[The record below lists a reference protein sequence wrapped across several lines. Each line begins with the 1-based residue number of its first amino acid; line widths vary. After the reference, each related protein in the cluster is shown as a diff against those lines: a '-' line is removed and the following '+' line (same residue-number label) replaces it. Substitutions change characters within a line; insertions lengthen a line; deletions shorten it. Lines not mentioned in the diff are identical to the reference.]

1 MHPDSSDT
9 AFASQKHR
17 LDALYRRF
25 HHRRFV
31 HTDPLQLL
39 YLYDAPADREIVGL
53 VAALLAYGNVKAILT
68 GTRNAL
74 LPLNPRPHLFLLE
87 HSPDQIRRCFA
98 DFRYRVTPGSQLA
111 GLLIAVRTQLLQHGS
126 LHHAFARHLRSD
138 HETVLPAAGSWV
150 DELADASGGVGGA
163 GAPLDHLLPHP
174 ARGSACKRLMLYLR
188 WMVRNDRVD
197 VGSWSDVSPALLVA
211 PVDTHLFAMARRFNW
226 TQRKQANLATA
237 LEITTALRRFAP
249 RDPLRYDFA
258 LTRPGIMRITV

>member
-1 MHPDSSDT
+1 MPPNSSDT
-9 AFASQKHR
+9 AFASQRHR
-17 LDALYRRF
+17 LNALYRRF
-25 HHRRFV
+25 HHRRFA

-39 YLYDAPADREIVGL
+39 YLYDDPADREIVGL

-74 LPLNPRPHLFLLE
+74 LPLNPHPHLFLLE
-87 HSPDQIRRCFA
+87 HSPAQIRRCFA

-111 GLLIAVRTQLLQHGS
+111 GLLIGARTQLLQYGS
-126 LHHAFARHLRSD
+126 LHHAFARHVRPD
-138 HETVLPAAGSWV
+138 HPTVIPAAGAWV
-150 DELADASGGVGGA
+150 DELTTAAET
-163 GAPLDHLLPHP
+163 PLDHLLPHP

-197 VGSWSDVSPALLVA
+197 VGSWCDVSPALLVA
-211 PVDTHLFAMARRFNW
+211 PVDTHLFAMARGFNW

-237 LEITTALRRFAP
+237 LEITAALRRFAP

-258 LTRPGIMRITV
+258 LTRPGIMRLAL